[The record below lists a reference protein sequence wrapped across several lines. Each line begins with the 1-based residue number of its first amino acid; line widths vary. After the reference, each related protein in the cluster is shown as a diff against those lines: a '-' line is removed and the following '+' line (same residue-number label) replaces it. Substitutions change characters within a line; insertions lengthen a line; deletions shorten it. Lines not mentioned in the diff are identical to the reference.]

1 MPKPHVRRIF
11 EGRRKTDGRA
21 QCRQADSAPVP
32 TPGPE
37 GPRGDFMLI
46 QEEPGINPAAQPC
59 PECGGEGGYIRYGHE
74 HRMVEFRGDEHDVD
88 LQRVMCRDCGST
100 HTIIPYGVVPH
111 SPRSWGLHLHVLWL
125 WARGVSN
132 AEVRARLGISET
144 TRRRMRARARD
155 RACALLGAGAPRS
168 AVLAALVAAGV
179 VPADASEAPSVP
191 QEGMEYAPDLRIRP
205 PT

>member
-1 MPKPHVRRIF
+1 M
-11 EGRRKTDGRA
+11 
-21 QCRQADSAPVP
+21 
-32 TPGPE
+32 
-37 GPRGDFMLI
+37 
-46 QEEPGINPAAQPC
+46 
-59 PECGGEGGYIRYGHE
+59 
-74 HRMVEFRGDEHDVD
+74 
-88 LQRVMCRDCGST
+88 MCRDCEST
-100 HTIIPYGVVPH
+100 HTVIVFGLVPH

-144 TRRRMRARARD
+144 TRRRMRARAGA

-168 AVLAALVAAGV
+168 AVLAALVASGV